1 MPKLAML
8 AAVLW
13 AVACTPVV
21 SAKPIAVDLQV
32 KSALVSYGKF
42 PNEASYGTKS
52 VTFTLTGDSTNLS
65 RQPSGELRLPVFTK
79 VEVPDIGTFQHAD
92 FYLSIPPSGAIGC
105 PYGNCLALVFHQSS
119 SGEPGNF
126 VSVNGPALAGYA
138 FDRSIAAASLDG
150 HTANTGLP
158 PYIAASFSE
167 PDGNIVGLR
176 SGNGLTDPAV
186 LVSISVVSP
195 GEPIP
200 ALSNLALAVLMLAV
214 LGFSFLGHWKVRS
227 RK

>member
-13 AVACTPVV
+13 AVVCPAVV
-21 SAKPIAVDLQV
+21 SAKPITVDLQV

-42 PNEASYGTKS
+42 PNQASYGTKS
-52 VTFTLTGDSTNLS
+52 VTFTLTGDSTNVS

-105 PYGNCLALVFHQSS
+105 PYGNCLTLVFYPSS

-138 FDRSIAAASLDG
+138 FDRSIPATSLVG

-158 PYIAASFSE
+158 PYVAAGFSE
-167 PDGNIVGLR
+167 PDGNILTLR
-176 SGNGLTDPAV
+176 SGNGLTDPAA
-186 LVSISVVSP
+186 LLAVSVGGS
-195 GEPIP
+195 GEAIP
-200 ALSNLALAVLMLAV
+200 ALSNLAVALLVLAI
-214 LGFSFLGHWKVRS
+214 LGFSFLGQSRVRS
-227 RK
+227 KQ